1 MKKIWIDRYILSV
14 ARYATDPQPYT
25 SDLDGLQT
33 LLADGYAGHAE
44 VRFNLEEQTG
54 HPLFGA
60 AETLKDVDLTKLVPK
75 GEQELIDPEG
85 MFYRIR
91 AIWSWCISQ
100 AERKNHTGYTEA
112 VWLKIRH
119 RAEELWRTLAET
131 LAVRYSDLPRVSA
144 YQIYRRALNAAEG
157 VRMSPAARESPS
169 GVHALHVIARFRD
182 ELRAIDT
189 SPAQWALTPEGEQFA
204 RIYLTRGNFFEGTLA
219 HVVGMVCTPPRR
231 THHLQP
237 RRLPVRRTPQGPA
250 LRGSEP
256 HALLPLRGSQ
266 DPLSFLV
273 QVRTAYG
280 AFERTVRRIGTRSF
294 GREVT

>member
-44 VRFNLEEQTG
+44 VRFNLDVQTG

-60 AETLKDVDLTKLVPK
+60 AETLKGVDLTKLVPK

-157 VRMSPAARESPS
+157 VRMSPAARVAVW
-169 GVHALHVIARFRD
+169 GARAPRHRAV
-182 ELRAIDT
+182 LR
-189 SPAQWALTPEGEQFA
+189 
-204 RIYLTRGNFFEGTLA
+204 
-219 HVVGMVCTPPRR
+219 
-231 THHLQP
+231 
-237 RRLPVRRTPQGPA
+237 
-250 LRGSEP
+250 
-256 HALLPLRGSQ
+256 
-266 DPLSFLV
+266 
-273 QVRTAYG
+273 
-280 AFERTVRRIGTRSF
+280 
-294 GREVT
+294 

>member
-14 ARYATDPQPYT
+14 ARYAADPQPYT

-33 LLADGYAGHAE
+33 LIADGYAGHAQ
-44 VRFNLEEQTG
+44 VQLDLEEQTG

-60 AETLKDVDLTKLVPK
+60 AETLKGVDLTKLVPK
-75 GEQELIDPEG
+75 GEQELIDAEG

-100 AERKNHTGYTEA
+100 SERKNHTGYTETE
-112 VWLKIRH
+112 WLNIRQ

-157 VRMSPAARESPS
+157 VRMSPAASETPS
-169 GVHALHVIARFRD
+169 GAHALHVIARFRD

-189 SPAQWALTPEGEQFA
+189 TPTQWATTPCGERFA
-204 RIYLTRGNFFEGTLA
+204 PLYLRRGNFFEGALA
-219 HVVGMVCTPPRR
+219 HALGVVSTPLLD
-231 THHLQP
+231 TTSYILGDYQYF
-237 RRLPVRRTPQGPA
+237 VRPEDQRFASPNLILFYP
-250 LRGSEP
+250 SE
-256 HALLPLRGSQ
+256 
-266 DPLSFLV
+266 
-273 QVRTAYG
+273 VRKI
-280 AFERTVRRIGTRSF
+280 R
-294 GREVT
+294 